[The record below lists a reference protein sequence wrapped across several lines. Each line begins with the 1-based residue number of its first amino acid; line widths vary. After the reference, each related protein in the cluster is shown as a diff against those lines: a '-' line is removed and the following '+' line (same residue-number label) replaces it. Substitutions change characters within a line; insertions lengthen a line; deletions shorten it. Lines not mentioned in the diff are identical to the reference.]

1 MPQTA
6 AEIQTL
12 DKKLTTLREMEMPFP
27 DVPEHILSNIKPS
40 FGNRPYQKEAF
51 SRFLFW
57 WESQN
62 RTQNRFL
69 YHMATGSG
77 KTLIMA
83 GLILDLYKKG
93 YSNFLFF
100 VHLDN
105 IVQKT
110 KENFLNAQSHKYLF
124 APTINIEGKTLRVR
138 EVDTFETANPNDI
151 NIMFST
157 IAGLHSKLN
166 NTREN
171 SITYD
176 DFADIKLVLISDE
189 AHHLQVD
196 TRTDQTEIDYEDDSV
211 SWEGTADR
219 IFQSNKKENVL
230 LEFTATAE
238 LTNPLILD
246 KYKDVLLFDYPLR
259 KFREDGYSKE
269 VLTLEFDN
277 NDKFERAL
285 QAMLLSQYRL
295 KIFND
300 HNLNVKPVVMFKANY
315 VNEPK
320 NKQGDPVVSRKFQ
333 EEFHECLQNLTGKE
347 LQKLKGNAKNIM
359 KKAFDYFE
367 KKKIALDDLAKELKR
382 DFASE
387 KCICVNTES
396 ESIDKQKEINNLENN
411 EYRAVFAVD
420 KLNEGWDVLNLFDIV
435 RLYDT
440 RVVKEGKPGPTTM
453 REAQLIGRG
462 ARYFPFKLEH
472 EQPEDR
478 RKYDEH
484 LDNPLRVCETM
495 YYHSKYNPKYI
506 EELRM
511 VLRET
516 GLLPEKSEERELK
529 LKDSFKKTEFYK
541 KGVYYHNKRTNY
553 KREDIKA
560 LDKQFREKRYKYH
573 LPTRSSREIA
583 IMSEESVKQE
593 ATKTETFTLG
603 TPEYFE
609 KKFLQKAIDK
619 INFFWFGNLQ
629 ANYFPSLKGIDEFIT
644 SKDYLADVKVDVTG
658 TAEQLK
664 NLSGEEKLEICI
676 SVLLFIADHLPKGVV
691 RYKGTKEFYPASI
704 KEKFIDKKVRYIPA
718 GNGGQGHPQSWQSS
732 PSDLYLDVPKEDWY
746 AYTEN
751 YGTDQE
757 KYLVK
762 FIHSYIDKL
771 KKKYKNVYLL
781 RNERFFQLYSFND
794 GSPFEPDFLL
804 FLEQNVKPK
813 KIVYQL
819 FIEPKGEKMMT
830 SDHEQNKEKFL
841 KEIEKEHEIKTL
853 FQNKQFKLIGMPFYN
868 EEAIG
873 KKDEFENKFKEM
885 AGFSE

>member
-1 MPQTA
+1 MPQTVDQ
-6 AEIQTL
+6 IQTL
-12 DKKLTTLREMEMPFP
+12 HKKLTTLQEEITFP
-27 DVPEHILSNIKPS
+27 EVPEHILSNLKS
-40 FGNRPYQKEAF
+40 NFGNRPYQKEAF

-57 WESQN
+57 WESKN
-62 RTQNRFL
+62 KTQNRFL

-124 APTINIEGKTLRVR
+124 AHTINIDGKQVKIC
-138 EVDTFETANPNDI
+138 EVDTFVNANPADI
-151 NIMFST
+151 NIMFTT
-157 IAGLHSKLN
+157 IQGLHFVLN
-166 NTREN
+166 NTSEN
-171 SITYD
+171 SPTYE
-176 DFADIKLVLISDE
+176 DFEDIKLVLISDE

-196 TRTDQTEIDYEDDSV
+196 TRSAQTKKDEEDNSV

-238 LTNPLILD
+238 LSNPLILD
-246 KYKDVLLFDYPLR
+246 KYKDVLIFDYPLA

-269 VLTLEFDN
+269 VLTHEFDS

-300 HNLNVKPVVMFKANY
+300 HNLNIKPVVMFKANY

-320 NKQGDPVVSRKFQ
+320 NKQGDSVVSEIFQ
-333 EEFHECLQNLTGKE
+333 AEFHERLKNLSGKE
-347 LQKLKGNAKNIM
+347 LQELKAGAKNII
-359 KKAFDYFE
+359 KQAFDYFE
-367 KKKIALDDLAKELKR
+367 KNKIALDDLAKELKR
-382 DFASE
+382 DFASG

-396 ESIDKQKEINNLENN
+396 ESIDKQKEVNNLENN

-440 RVVKEGKPGPTTM
+440 RDARQGRPGKTTM

-462 ARYFPFKLEH
+462 ARYFPFKLEK
-472 EQPEDR
+472 ERPEDR
-478 RKYDEH
+478 RKYDDDLE
-484 LDNPLRVCETM
+484 NPLRVCETM

-506 EELRM
+506 EELRKA
-511 VLRET
+511 LRET
-516 GLLPEKSEERELK
+516 GLLPDKSEERELK
-529 LKDSFKKTEFYK
+529 LKESFKKTEFYK
-541 KGVYYHNKRTNY
+541 KGVYFHNKRTDY

-560 LDKQFREKRYKYH
+560 LDKPFREKRYKYS
-573 LPTRSSREIA
+573 LPTHSNREII
-583 IMSEESVKQE
+583 IMTEEKVSQT

-603 TPEYFE
+603 NEEHFE

-619 INFFWFGNLQ
+619 QKFFWFDNLQ
-629 ANYFPSLKGIDEFIT
+629 TYFPSLKSIDEFIT
-644 SKDYLADVKVDVTG
+644 SKDYLTDVKVDVTG
-658 TAEQLK
+658 TEEQLK
-664 NLSGEEKLEICI
+664 YLSAEEKLGIC
-676 SVLLFIADHLPKGVV
+676 SFVLSYIADHLPRGVV
-691 RYKGTKEFYPASI
+691 RHKGTKEFFPASI

-718 GNGGQGHPQSWQSS
+718 GNGGQGHPQSSVQEEFH
-732 PSDLYLDVPKEDWY
+732 LDVPNEHWY
-746 AYTEN
+746 AYTDN
-751 YGTDQE
+751 FGTDQE

-762 FIHSYIDKL
+762 FIYSYIDKL

-781 RNERFFQLYSFND
+781 RNEKIFQLYSFND

-804 FLEQNVKPK
+804 FLEQDVKPK

-819 FIEPKGEKMMT
+819 FIEPKQEKLMT
-830 SDHEQNKEKFL
+830 TEQEKNKENFL
-841 KEIEKEHEIKTL
+841 KEIEKGYEIRTL
-853 FQNKQFKLIGMPFYN
+853 FKNKQYKLIGMPFYN
-868 EEAIG
+868 EDAIG
-873 KKDEFENKFKEM
+873 KKDEFEKKFK
-885 AGFSE
+885 SVVDTSQIC

>member
-1 MPQTA
+1 MPQTVDQ
-6 AEIQTL
+6 IQTL
-12 DKKLTTLREMEMPFP
+12 HKKLTTLQEEITFP
-27 DVPEHILSNIKPS
+27 EVPEHILSNIKPG
-40 FGNRPYQKEAF
+40 FGKRPYQTEAF

-57 WESQN
+57 WNSKN

-69 YHMATGSG
+69 FHMATGSG
-77 KTLIMA
+77 KTFIMA
-83 GLILDLYKKG
+83 GLILDLYKRG

-110 KENFLNAQSHKYLF
+110 KENFLNPKSHKYLF
-124 APTINIEGKTLRVR
+124 APTINIDGKQIRVR

-171 SITYD
+171 SITYE
-176 DFADIKLVLISDE
+176 DFEDKKLVLISDE

-196 TRTDQTEIDYEDDSV
+196 TRTAQTEMDLDDDSV
-211 SWEGTADR
+211 SWEGTADK
-219 IFQSNKKENVL
+219 IFRSNQKENVL
-230 LEFTATAE
+230 IEFTATAE
-238 LTNPLILD
+238 LTNPLILN
-246 KYKDVLLFDYPLR
+246 KYKDVLIFDYPLR
-259 KFREDGYSKE
+259 QFREDGYSKE
-269 VLTLEFDN
+269 VLTFEFDS

-315 VNEPK
+315 VNQPK
-320 NKQGDPVVSRKFQ
+320 NVQVDAVVSEKFQ
-333 EEFHECLQNLTGKE
+333 EEFHHRLQNLSGKE
-347 LQKLKGNAKNIM
+347 LQKLKGVSKNVM
-359 KKAFDYFE
+359 KQAFDYFE
-367 KKKIALDDLAKELKR
+367 SKKIALDDLAKELKR
-382 DFASE
+382 DFATE

-440 RVVKEGKPGPTTM
+440 RDARQGKPGKTTM

-462 ARYFPFKLEH
+462 ARYFPFKI
-472 EQPEDR
+472 EDDQSEDK
-478 RKYDEH
+478 RKYDQH
-484 LDNPLRVCETM
+484 LDNPLRICETM
-495 YYHSKYNPKYI
+495 FYHSKYNPKYI
-506 EELRM
+506 EELR
-511 VLRET
+511 VALRET

-529 LKDSFKKTEFYK
+529 LKASFKETDFYK
-541 KGVYYHNKRTNY
+541 NGVYFHNKRADY
-553 KREDIKA
+553 RREDIKA
-560 LDKQFREKRYKYH
+560 LDHQFKEKRYKYS
-573 LPTRSSREIA
+573 LPTRSIREVT
-583 IMSEESVKQE
+583 IMNADGAKQE
-593 ATKTETFTLG
+593 TTKTGTFTLG
-603 TPEYFE
+603 NPEHFE

-619 INFFWFGNLQ
+619 IKFFWFDNLPT
-629 ANYFPSLKGIDEFIT
+629 YFPSLKGIEEFIT
-644 SKDYLADVKVDVTG
+644 SPDYLKEIKIDVSG
-658 TAEQLK
+658 TEDQL
-664 NLSGEEKLEICI
+664 EKLSADEKLSICMY
-676 SVLLFIADHLPKGVV
+676 VLSDIADHLPREIV
-691 RYKGTKEFYPASI
+691 RHKGTKEFFPASI

-718 GNGGQGHPQSWQSS
+718 MNGGQGHAQSWNSI

-746 AYTEN
+746 AYTDN
-751 YGTDQE
+751 FGTDQE

-762 FIHSYIDKL
+762 FIHSYVGKL
-771 KKKYKNVYLL
+771 RKKYKDVFLL

-804 FLEQNVKPK
+804 FLQQDVKPK
-813 KIVYQL
+813 NIVYQL

-830 SDHEQNKEKFL
+830 SDQEQNKEKFL
-841 KEIEKEHEIKTL
+841 KQVEKEHEIKTL
-853 FQNKQFKLIGMPFYN
+853 FQNRQYKLIGMPFYN

-873 KKDEFENKFKEM
+873 KKDEFEKE
-885 AGFSE
+885 FEIFIT

>member
-1 MPQTA
+1 
-6 AEIQTL
+6 
-12 DKKLTTLREMEMPFP
+12 
-27 DVPEHILSNIKPS
+27 
-40 FGNRPYQKEAF
+40 
-51 SRFLFW
+51 
-57 WESQN
+57 
-62 RTQNRFL
+62 
-69 YHMATGSG
+69 MATGSG

-124 APTINIEGKTLRVR
+124 APTINIDGKTLRVR

-151 NIMFST
+151 NIMFTT
-157 IAGLHSKLN
+157 IQGLHSKLN
-166 NTREN
+166 NTQEN
-171 SITYD
+171 SITYE
-176 DFADIKLVLISDE
+176 DFEDKKLVLISDE

-196 TRTDQTEIDYEDDSV
+196 TRTAQTEIDIDDDSV

-246 KYKDVLLFDYPLR
+246 KYKDVLIFDYPLA

-269 VLTLEFDN
+269 VLTHEFDS

-285 QAMLLSQYRL
+285 QAMILSQYRL

-320 NKQGDPVVSRKFQ
+320 NKQGDPVVSEIFQ
-333 EEFHECLQNLTGKE
+333 EEFHERLQNLTGKE
-347 LQKLKGNAKNIM
+347 LQKLKAGAKKII
-359 KKAFDYFE
+359 KDAFDYFE
-367 KKKIALDDLAKELKR
+367 KKKIALDDLAKELIK

-396 ESIDKQKEINNLENN
+396 ESIDKQKEVNNLENN
-411 EYRAVFAVD
+411 IYRGVFAVD

-462 ARYFPFKLEH
+462 ARYFPFKLEK
-472 EQPEDR
+472 EQAEDR
-478 RKYDEH
+478 RKYDED
-484 LDNPLRVCETM
+484 LENPLRVCETM

-506 EELRM
+506 EELRKA
-511 VLRET
+511 LRET

-529 LKDSFKKTEFYK
+529 LKESFKKTDFYK
-541 KGVYYHNKRTNY
+541 KGVYFHNKRTDY

-560 LDKQFREKRYKYH
+560 LDKQFREKRYKYS
-573 LPTRSSREIA
+573 LPTRSSREIS
-583 IMSEESVKQE
+583 IMSEEKVLQT
-593 ATKTETFTLG
+593 ATTTETFTLG
-603 TPEYFE
+603 DE
-609 KKFLQKAIDK
+609 KHFDKKILQKAVDK
-619 INFFWFGNLQ
+619 IKFFWFDNLRT
-629 ANYFPSLKGIDEFIT
+629 YFPSLKGIHEFIT
-644 SKDYLADVKVDVTG
+644 SKDYLADVKVDVSG
-658 TAEQLK
+658 TEEQLK
-664 NLSGEEKLEICI
+664 NLSAGEKLRICVSI
-676 SVLLFIADHLPKGVV
+676 FSFIADHLPRGVV
-691 RYKGTKEFYPASI
+691 RHKGTKEFFPASI

-718 GNGGQGHPQSWQSS
+718 SNGGQGHAQSWSTI
-732 PSDLYLDVPKEDWY
+732 PTALYLDVPNENWY
-746 AYTEN
+746 AYTDN
-751 YGTDQE
+751 FGTDQE

-762 FIHSYIDKL
+762 FIHSFIDKL
-771 KKKYKNVYLL
+771 EKQYKNVYLL

-804 FLEQNVKPK
+804 FLEQDVKPK

-819 FIEPKGEKMMT
+819 FIEPKGEKLMT
-830 SDHEQNKEKFL
+830 AEQEKNKENFL
-841 KEIEKEHEIKTL
+841 KEIEKGYEIRTL
-853 FQNKQFKLIGMPFYN
+853 FKNKQYKLIGMPFYN
-868 EEAIG
+868 EDAIG
-873 KKDEFENKFKEM
+873 KKDEFEKKFK
-885 AGFSE
+885 SVVDTSQIC